1 METAGKHLRKRTNK
15 KQKWMS
21 EQTLNKIK
29 ERKECKKNCGT
40 QNDAY
45 KILAKEVKQ
54 LCRNDKKSF
63 LIAKCTKIE
72 DHMKENKSR
81 EMYEEINNLTKSFQP
96 RLGVIKDKYGKT
108 LTESE
113 KILGRWK
120 EYCADMYSDDSQIN
134 TSLDTGI
141 TSEQEESECKTPL
154 RCEIKRAINSLK
166 DRKSP
171 GCDNIHAEMIKAS
184 GDEGVEVYHKLCAA
198 IWKSEQWPS
207 DWKRAFFITLPKKL
221 DLLMCSNYRTISL
234 ISHASKILLNVLL
247 KRMENKLEEEVS
259 NTQAGFRKNRGTRD
273 HIFNLRM
280 IIQKYREI
288 NASLHTC
295 FIDYSKAFD
304 CVNHEQMWQ
313 TLKEMNFNQK
323 LINLIRSL
331 YEDQQSAVRLECG
344 TSEWFPV
351 TKGVRQGCILS
362 PQLFSLYTEGIMRE
376 ISLDHKK
383 DDYEE
388 PSIQGVQLK
397 DLRYADDTALLST
410 TPTGLEKLIKSV
422 KEHSDEKGLFL
433 NIKKTKIMDIDKC
446 KKEAKIAI
454 DGEEI
459 ERVSNFEYLGARIEA
474 NGKSTPEIRRRLAM
488 ATTRLTKMI
497 SIWKGQCKKTKLRV
511 LETVVF
517 PTALYG
523 CEAWTINNTD
533 AKRITSFEMKCYR
546 KILRISW
553 MEKVTNKEVLSR
565 LDMKTT
571 MLLQKAK
578 ALKLKYFGH
587 IKRHETL
594 ERHILEARI
603 DGRRGRGRPTR
614 RWEQDINDWMDMT
627 TTQAGRLAE
636 DRILFRQKVQEAT
649 SRQEIS

>member
-1 METAGKHLRKRTNK
+1 MPKSCYSCSSVDLCCENNNVCYINQLFCCSFNRSRSSVG
-15 KQKWMS
+15 
-21 EQTLNKIK
+21 QTEPNNYANRWSDWSLWYQ
-29 ERKECKKNCGT
+29 EGL
-40 QNDAY
+40 D
-45 KILAKEVKQ
+45 
-54 LCRNDKKSF
+54 LCRSTQRWSHVHKPRSAS
-63 LIAKCTKIE
+63 AKNTYILTIKIC
-72 DHMKENKSR
+72 
-81 EMYEEINNLTKSFQP
+81 F
-96 RLGVIKDKYGKT
+96 
-108 LTESE
+108 
-113 KILGRWK
+113 
-120 EYCADMYSDDSQIN
+120 DD
-134 TSLDTGI
+134 
-141 TSEQEESECKTPL
+141 E
-154 RCEIKRAINSLK
+154 
-166 DRKSP
+166 
-171 GCDNIHAEMIKAS
+171 
-184 GDEGVEVYHKLCAA
+184 
-198 IWKSEQWPS
+198 
-207 DWKRAFFITLPKKL
+207 
-221 DLLMCSNYRTISL
+221 
-234 ISHASKILLNVLL
+234 
-247 KRMENKLEEEVS
+247 
-259 NTQAGFRKNRGTRD
+259 
-273 HIFNLRM
+273 
-280 IIQKYREI
+280 
-288 NASLHTC
+288 
-295 FIDYSKAFD
+295 
-304 CVNHEQMWQ
+304 
-313 TLKEMNFNQK
+313 
-323 LINLIRSL
+323 
-331 YEDQQSAVRLECG
+331 
-344 TSEWFPV
+344 
-351 TKGVRQGCILS
+351 
-362 PQLFSLYTEGIMRE
+362 
-376 ISLDHKK
+376 
-383 DDYEE
+383 
-388 PSIQGVQLK
+388 
-397 DLRYADDTALLST
+397 
-410 TPTGLEKLIKSV
+410 
-422 KEHSDEKGLFL
+422 LFL

-533 AKRITSFEMKCYR
+533 AKKITSFEMKCYR

>member
-1 METAGKHLRKRTNK
+1 
-15 KQKWMS
+15 
-21 EQTLNKIK
+21 
-29 ERKECKKNCGT
+29 
-40 QNDAY
+40 
-45 KILAKEVKQ
+45 
-54 LCRNDKKSF
+54 
-63 LIAKCTKIE
+63 
-72 DHMKENKSR
+72 
-81 EMYEEINNLTKSFQP
+81 
-96 RLGVIKDKYGKT
+96 
-108 LTESE
+108 
-113 KILGRWK
+113 
-120 EYCADMYSDDSQIN
+120 
-134 TSLDTGI
+134 
-141 TSEQEESECKTPL
+141 
-154 RCEIKRAINSLK
+154 
-166 DRKSP
+166 
-171 GCDNIHAEMIKAS
+171 
-184 GDEGVEVYHKLCAA
+184 
-198 IWKSEQWPS
+198 
-207 DWKRAFFITLPKKL
+207 
-221 DLLMCSNYRTISL
+221 
-234 ISHASKILLNVLL
+234 
-247 KRMENKLEEEVS
+247 
-259 NTQAGFRKNRGTRD
+259 
-273 HIFNLRM
+273 
-280 IIQKYREI
+280 
-288 NASLHTC
+288 
-295 FIDYSKAFD
+295 
-304 CVNHEQMWQ
+304 
-313 TLKEMNFNQK
+313 
-323 LINLIRSL
+323 
-331 YEDQQSAVRLECG
+331 
-344 TSEWFPV
+344 
-351 TKGVRQGCILS
+351 
-362 PQLFSLYTEGIMRE
+362 
-376 ISLDHKK
+376 
-383 DDYEE
+383 
-388 PSIQGVQLK
+388 
-397 DLRYADDTALLST
+397 
-410 TPTGLEKLIKSV
+410 
-422 KEHSDEKGLFL
+422 
-433 NIKKTKIMDIDKC
+433 MDIDKC

-459 ERVSNFEYLGARIEA
+459 ERVSNFDYLGARIEA

-565 LDMKTT
+565 LEMKTT